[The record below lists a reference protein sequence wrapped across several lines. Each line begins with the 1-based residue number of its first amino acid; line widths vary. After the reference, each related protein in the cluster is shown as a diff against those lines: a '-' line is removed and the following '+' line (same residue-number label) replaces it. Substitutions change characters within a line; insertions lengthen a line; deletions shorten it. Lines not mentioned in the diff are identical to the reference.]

1 MKDNYE
7 YQYYCQPWFYV
18 IYIKQ
23 ELFCYKRFYE
33 RGTCIV
39 ITALVSP

>member
-18 IYIKQ
+18 IYIKTRIILLQ
-23 ELFCYKRFYE
+23 AFFMKEL
-33 RGTCIV
+33 
-39 ITALVSP
+39 LL